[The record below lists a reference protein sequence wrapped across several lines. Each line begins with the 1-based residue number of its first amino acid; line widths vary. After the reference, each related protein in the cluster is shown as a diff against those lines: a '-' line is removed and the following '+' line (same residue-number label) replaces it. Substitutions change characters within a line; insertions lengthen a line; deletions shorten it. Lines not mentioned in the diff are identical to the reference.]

1 MSSKISHN
9 IKQRTEPKD
18 IFITPKP
25 LALTHINMIST
36 EYNNKIWYDPFRNS
50 GNYFNQ
56 YPTDKKEWSE
66 ILDGKDFFDFKEN
79 IDVICSNP
87 PYSMIDKILEKCVS
101 LNPDVISF
109 LLNINNLTA
118 KRLEFMEKN
127 NYHIT
132 NLHICKVFKWYGMS
146 LIVVWEKNKNSILSY
161 DRIVW
166 R

>member
-9 IKQRTEPKD
+9 IKKRTEPKD

-36 EYNNKIWYDPFRNS
+36 DYNDKIWFDPFRNS
-50 GNYFNQ
+50 GNYYNQ
-56 YPTDKKEWSE
+56 FPTDKKEWTE
-66 ILDGKDFFDFKEN
+66 ILDGKDFFDFNKN

-87 PYSMIDKILEKCVS
+87 PYSMIDKILEKSVS

-118 KRLEFMEKN
+118 KRLEYMEKN
-127 NYHIT
+127 NYSIT
-132 NLHICKVFKWYGMS
+132 KLHMCKVFKWYGMS
-146 LIVVWEKNKNSILSY
+146 LIVVFEKNKNPILSY

>member
-9 IKQRTEPKD
+9 IKKRETPKD

-25 LALTHINMIST
+25 LALTHINLIST
-36 EYNNKIWYDPFRNS
+36 DYNNKIWYDPFRNS
-50 GNYFNQ
+50 GNYYNQ
-56 YPTDKKEWSE
+56 FPTDKKEWSE

-87 PYSMIDKILEKCVS
+87 PYSMIDKILEKSVS

-109 LLNINNLTA
+109 LLNINNLTT
-118 KRLEFMEKN
+118 KRLEYMEKN
-127 NYHIT
+127 NFYIT
-132 NLHICKVFKWYGMS
+132 KLHMCKVWKWYGMS
-146 LIVVWEKNKNSILSY
+146 LIVVWEKNKKSILSY

>member
-1 MSSKISHN
+1 MNSKISHN
-9 IKQRTEPKD
+9 IKKRETPKD
-18 IFITPKP
+18 IFITPP
-25 LALTHINMIST
+25 SLALTHINMIDNK
-36 EYNNKIWYDPFRNS
+36 YNDKIWYDPFRNS

-56 YPTDKKEWSE
+56 FPTDKKEWSE
-66 ILDGKDFFDFKEN
+66 ILDGKDFFEFNKN
-79 IDVICSNP
+79 IDVIVSNP
-87 PYSMIDKILEKCVS
+87 PYSMIDKILEKSVS

-118 KRLEFMEKN
+118 KRIEFMEKN

-146 LIVVWEKNKNSILSY
+146 LIVVFEKNKNPILTY

-166 R
+166 K

>member
-25 LALTHINMIST
+25 LALTHINMIGT